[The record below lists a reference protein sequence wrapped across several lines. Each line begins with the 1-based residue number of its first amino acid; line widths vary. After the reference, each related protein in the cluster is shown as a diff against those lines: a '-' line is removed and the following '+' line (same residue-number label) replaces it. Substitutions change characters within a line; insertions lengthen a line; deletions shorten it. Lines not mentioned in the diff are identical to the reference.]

1 MRKEI
6 IDIIYR
12 LMQKNEDIVFL
23 TADLGYKVLDQ
34 IKKDFPQRF
43 YNVGAS
49 EQLMIGIAVGVALS
63 GKKPICY
70 SITSF
75 LLYRPFEIIRNYVN
89 YEKVPIK
96 LIGSGRDKDYN
107 HDGISHWSEEDK
119 DVMGLFNN
127 IESYWP
133 NFVDEN
139 KIEELILNNKPV
151 YINLKR

>member
-1 MRKEI
+1 
-6 IDIIYR
+6 
-12 LMQKNEDIVFL
+12 MQKNEDIVFL